1 MTSSLTTVPGP
12 HTCPSLEKT
21 ALTIYPLL
29 VAARHA
35 TLQGVWVTCFKGPPP
50 TLPVRSAVTLKGSSL
65 GSVWRGRMVLPD
77 TSLPSYAV
85 KRFAS
90 IAAIKSTERP
100 GQIAHL
106 VRKNGGVQHD
116 VLKWDPSSGNGFG
129 SCDLI

>member
-1 MTSSLTTVPGP
+1 MTSRLTTVPGP

-21 ALTIYPLL
+21 AVTIYPLL
-29 VAARHA
+29 VAAHRA

-50 TLPVRSAVTLKGSSL
+50 TLPVRSAVTLKGSRF

-100 GQIAHL
+100 CHIAHL
-106 VRKNGGVQHD
+106 VRKNGGCAARCVEMGPEFRQW
-116 VLKWDPSSGNGFG
+116 VRKL
-129 SCDLI
+129 